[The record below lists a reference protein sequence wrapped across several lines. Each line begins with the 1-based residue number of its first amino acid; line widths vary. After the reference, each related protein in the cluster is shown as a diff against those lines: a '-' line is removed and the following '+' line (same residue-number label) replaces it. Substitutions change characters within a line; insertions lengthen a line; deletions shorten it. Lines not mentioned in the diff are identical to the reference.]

1 MSQALWQE
9 ATRAELV
16 EHIDRHCPKRRQGLT
31 TGQYLAIAAINR
43 AISPRSKRSMW
54 DWFCQT
60 VLRRHLPAA
69 SPAALNSQ
77 RFWDHMDAVKP
88 EAATAIWKDLIKD
101 VVQREGIDLSSICY
115 DGTNFYT
122 FLDTFNTRC
131 SLAVRGK
138 NKQVRDNLRQVSYA
152 LFCVADGQLPLF
164 YEVYE
169 GNRNDSRQFPL
180 VLERFTSSSAS
191 WPVSGGRPRNDPD
204 LRQGKQL
211 RRQLSPDGLLE
222 TEIRELRQTERTP
235 RVGPSPAL

>member
-1 MSQALWQE
+1 MERLEAKQVKGHTYYYYSKWAWVDNRCRRVWQKYLGKLEDIVAAVHGGGPAPVSAEVFQWGLSQALWQE
-9 ATRAELV
+9 AARAELV
-16 EHIDRHCPKRRQGLT
+16 EQIDRHCPKRRQGLT

-60 VLRRHLPAA
+60 VLRRHLPAT

-88 EAATAIWKDLIKD
+88 EVATAIWKDLIKD

-122 FLDTFNTRC
+122 FLDTLNTRC

-138 NKQVRDNLRQVSYA
+138 NKQGRDNLRQVS
-152 LFCVADGQLPLF
+152 
-164 YEVYE
+164 
-169 GNRNDSRQFPL
+169 
-180 VLERFTSSSAS
+180 
-191 WPVSGGRPRNDPD
+191 
-204 LRQGKQL
+204 
-211 RRQLSPDGLLE
+211 
-222 TEIRELRQTERTP
+222 
-235 RVGPSPAL
+235 